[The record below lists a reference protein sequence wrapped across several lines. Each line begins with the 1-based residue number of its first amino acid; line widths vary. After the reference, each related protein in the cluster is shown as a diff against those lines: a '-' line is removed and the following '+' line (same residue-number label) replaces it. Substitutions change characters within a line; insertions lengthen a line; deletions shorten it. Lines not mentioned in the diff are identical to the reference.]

1 MTTRERRRVSAG
13 VPGAMDA
20 ARVSIMGFDEW
31 WWGSL
36 LGLRRYFPAARTQL
50 SEMNVCGKALARY
63 IRDADAVDLRFCC
76 ECHGR

>member
-20 ARVSIMGFDEW
+20 ARLSMMDFDE
-31 WWGSL
+31 SCSMDF
-36 LGLRRYFPAARTQL
+36 LGVRRYLPAARTQL
-50 SEMNVCGKALARY
+50 SEMKVCGEALARY
-63 IRDADAVDLRFCC
+63 VGDEDAEGLRFCC